1 MIRLKFQILI
11 FTLLILTIPIG
22 TLGSDITVEAI
33 GMGEI
38 VASSVYWGTNPSTPS
53 TAQPGD
59 VNAPLSI
66 VLSNIGD
73 DLARD
78 INATLFIGPPLS
90 YTYYSDG
97 KEYSAITI
105 SKMAGDMEARSSF
118 TITYTVDVDP
128 LASEGIYRYDLRIS
142 YRSARELQQVEK
154 TIIIDVP
161 IWIGD
166 LRIQN
171 VVTSPIKLY
180 PNNKQVEIKVQIVNS
195 GQASAKDLQ
204 LKLDLKEPFRPSSS
218 DSDRH
223 YVGTLPPGQVSEAV
237 FIVDIDDDA
246 KFGKYAIV
254 MAIDS
259 ENGLIPIDEV
269 QIYLNEKVKFDIV
282 SITPTTLAAG
292 DAGRVIRVELR
303 NSGTVKAESV
313 RVQLRVGNF
322 FSGTLTD
329 FLGTMLAGD
338 TKIAFFTID
347 VDSDTPEREYNF
359 DLRTDWTQEDNSL
372 DDTLRLSLDVKPAE
386 ASLTPIFFGVAI
398 IGAIAYYFIRK
409 RKSKKANP

>member
-1 MIRLKFQILI
+1 MKHYFLMLAI
-11 FTLLILTIPIG
+11 LILTIPIG
-22 TLGSDITVEAI
+22 TLSSDIIVEAI

-38 VASSVYWGTNPSTPS
+38 VASSVYWGTNPSDPS

-59 VNAPLSI
+59 VNVQLSI

-78 INATLFIGPPLS
+78 VNATLFIGPPLS
-90 YTYYSDG
+90 YTYYKDG
-97 KEYSAITI
+97 KEYSATAI

-118 TITYTVDVDP
+118 TLTYTVDVDP
-128 LASEGIYRYDLRIS
+128 LASEGIYRYDLMTS

-154 TIIIDVP
+154 TMIIDVP
-161 IWIGD
+161 IWRGD

-171 VVTSPIKLY
+171 VVTLPTKLY
-180 PNNKQVEIKVQIVNS
+180 PANKQVEIKVQIVNS

-204 LKLDLKEPFRPSSS
+204 LKLELKEPFRPSSS

-223 YVGTLPPGQVSEAV
+223 YVGSLPPGQISEAG
-237 FIVDIDDDA
+237 FIVDVDDNA
-246 KFGKYAIV
+246 KFGKYTIV
-254 MAIDS
+254 MAIINED
-259 ENGLIPIDEV
+259 GLIPIDEV

-282 SITPTTLAAG
+282 SLTPTTMAAG

-303 NSGTVKAESV
+303 NTGVVKAESV

-329 FLGTMLAGD
+329 FLGTMLAGE
-338 TKIAFFTID
+338 TKVAFFTMD
-347 VDSDTPEREYNF
+347 VDSDTPEKEYNF
-359 DLRTDWTQEDNSL
+359 DLRIDWTQEDNSL

-386 ASLTPIFFGVAI
+386 VSLTPIFFVVAI
-398 IGAIAYYFIRK
+398 IAAVAYYFIRK
-409 RKSKKANP
+409 RKSEKARP

>member
-1 MIRLKFQILI
+1 MLKHYILMLVI
-11 FTLLILTIPIG
+11 LILTIPIG
-22 TLGSDITVEAI
+22 ALGSDITVEAI

-38 VASSVYWGTNPSTPS
+38 VASSVYWGTNPSAPS

-73 DLARD
+73 DLARN

-90 YTYYSDG
+90 YTYYRDG
-97 KEYSAITI
+97 KEYSAIAI

-118 TITYTVDVDP
+118 TLTYTVDVDP

-171 VVTSPIKLY
+171 VVTSPTKLY
-180 PNNKQVEIKVQIVNS
+180 PANKQVEIKVQIVNS

-204 LKLDLKEPFRPSSS
+204 LRLDLKEPFRPSSS

-223 YVGTLPPGQVSEAV
+223 YVGSLPPGQVSESG

-246 KFGKYAIV
+246 KFGKYALV

-282 SITPTTLAAG
+282 SLTPTTLSPG
-292 DAGRVIRVELR
+292 DSGRVIRVELR
-303 NSGTVKAESV
+303 NTGAVKAESV

-329 FLGTMLAGD
+329 FLGTMLAGE
-338 TKIAFFTID
+338 TKVAFFTID

-359 DLRTDWTQEDNSL
+359 DLRTDWTQDDNSL
-372 DDTLRLSLDVKPAE
+372 DDTLRLSFDVKPAE

-409 RKSKKANP
+409 RKSKKVKP

>member
-1 MIRLKFQILI
+1 LIFQILI

-90 YTYYSDG
+90 YTDDSDG

-105 SKMAGDMEARSSF
+105 SKMAGGMEARSSF

-303 NSGTVKAESV
+303 NSGAVKAESV

>member
-1 MIRLKFQILI
+1 MLKHYILMLVI
-11 FTLLILTIPIG
+11 LILTIPIG
-22 TLGSDITVEAI
+22 ALGSDITVEAI

-38 VASSVYWGTNPSTPS
+38 VASSVYWGTNPSAPS

-73 DLARD
+73 DLARN

-90 YTYYSDG
+90 YTYYRDG
-97 KEYSAITI
+97 KEYSAIAI

-118 TITYTVDVDP
+118 TLTYTVDVDP

-171 VVTSPIKLY
+171 VVTSPTKLY
-180 PNNKQVEIKVQIVNS
+180 PANKQVEIKVQIVNS

-204 LKLDLKEPFRPSSS
+204 LRLDLKEPFRPSSS

-223 YVGTLPPGQVSEAV
+223 YVGSLPPGQVSESG

-246 KFGKYAIV
+246 KFGKYALV

-282 SITPTTLAAG
+282 SLTPTTLSPG
-292 DAGRVIRVELR
+292 DSGRVIRLELR
-303 NSGTVKAESV
+303 NTGAVKAESV

-329 FLGTMLAGD
+329 FLGTMLAGE
-338 TKIAFFTID
+338 TKVAFFTID

-359 DLRTDWTQEDNSL
+359 DLRTDWTQDDNSL
-372 DDTLRLSLDVKPAE
+372 DDTLRLSFDVKPAE

-409 RKSKKANP
+409 RKSKKVKP

>member
-1 MIRLKFQILI
+1 MLMLAIL
-11 FTLLILTIPIG
+11 FLTIPIG
-22 TLGSDITVEAI
+22 TLNSDITVEAI

-38 VASSVYWGTNPSTPS
+38 VDSSVYWGTNPSEPS

-59 VNAPLSI
+59 VNVPLSI

-78 INATLFIGPPLS
+78 VNATLFIGPPLS
-90 YTYYSDG
+90 YTYYREG
-97 KEYSAITI
+97 KEYSEVAI

-118 TITYTVDVDP
+118 TLTYTVDVDP
-128 LASEGIYRYDLRIS
+128 LASEGIYRYDLIIS

-154 TIIIDVP
+154 TMIIDVP
-161 IWIGD
+161 IWKGD

-171 VVTSPIKLY
+171 IVTLPTKLY
-180 PNNKQVEIKVQIVNS
+180 PANKQVEIKVQIVNS
-195 GQASAKDLQ
+195 GQAAAKDLQ
-204 LKLDLKEPFRPSSS
+204 LKLDLKEPFSPSSS

-223 YVGTLPPGQVSEAV
+223 YIGTLPPGQVSEAG
-237 FIVDIDDDA
+237 FIVDVDDDA
-246 KFGKYAIV
+246 KFGKYAMV

-259 ENGLIPIDEV
+259 DDGFIPIDEV

-282 SITPTTLAAG
+282 SITPTTLASG
-292 DAGRVIRVELR
+292 DAGRVIRIELK
-303 NSGTVKAESV
+303 NTGAVKAESV

-329 FLGTMLAGD
+329 FLGTMLAGE
-338 TKIAFFTID
+338 TKIAFFTMDI
-347 VDSDTPEREYNF
+347 DSDTPEREYNF

-372 DDTLRLSLDVKPAE
+372 DDTLLLSLDVKPAE
-386 ASLTPIFFGVAI
+386 TSLTPIFFGVAI

-409 RKSKKANP
+409 RKSKKTRP

>member
-1 MIRLKFQILI
+1 MLAILI
-11 FTLLILTIPIG
+11 MIIPSVTL
-22 TLGSDITVEAI
+22 SSNITAEAI

-59 VNAPLSI
+59 VNIPLSI

-78 INATLFIGPPLS
+78 VNATLFIGPPLS
-90 YTYYSDG
+90 YTYYRDG
-97 KEYSAITI
+97 KEYSASAI

-118 TITYTVDVDP
+118 TLTYTVDVDP
-128 LASEGIYRYDLRIS
+128 LAGEGIYRYDLVIS

-154 TIIIDVP
+154 TMIIDVP
-161 IWIGD
+161 IWRGD

-171 VVTSPIKLY
+171 VVTVPTKLY
-180 PNNKQVEIKVQIVNS
+180 PANKQVEIKVQIVNS
-195 GQASAKDLQ
+195 GQAAAKDLQ

-223 YVGTLPPGQVSEAV
+223 YVGTLPPGQISEAG
-237 FIVDIDDDA
+237 FIVDVDDNA
-246 KFGKYAIV
+246 AFGKYAIV

-259 ENGLIPIDEV
+259 EDGLIPIDEV
-269 QIYLNEKVKFDIV
+269 QIYLNEKVKFEIV
-282 SITPTTLAAG
+282 SITPTTLTAG
-292 DAGRVIRVELR
+292 DAGRVIRVELK
-303 NSGTVKAESV
+303 NTGTVKAESV

-329 FLGTMLAGD
+329 FLGTMLAGE
-338 TKIAFFTID
+338 TKVAFFTMD
-347 VDSDTPEREYNF
+347 VDSDTPERDYNF
-359 DLRTDWTQEDNSL
+359 DLRIDWTQDDNSL
-372 DDTLRLSLDVKPAE
+372 DDTLLLSLSVKPGE
-386 ASLTPIFFGVAI
+386 ASLTPFFI
-398 IGAIAYYFIRK
+398 IIIIIAAVAYYFIRK
-409 RKSKKANP
+409 RKSKKARL

>member
-1 MIRLKFQILI
+1 MLAILI
-11 FTLLILTIPIG
+11 MIIPSVTL
-22 TLGSDITVEAI
+22 SSNITAEAI

-59 VNAPLSI
+59 VNIPLSI

-78 INATLFIGPPLS
+78 VNATLFIGPPLS
-90 YTYYSDG
+90 YTYYRDG
-97 KEYSAITI
+97 KEYSASAI

-118 TITYTVDVDP
+118 TLTYTVDVDP
-128 LASEGIYRYDLRIS
+128 LAGEGIYRYDLVIS

-154 TIIIDVP
+154 TMIIDVP
-161 IWIGD
+161 IWRGD

-171 VVTSPIKLY
+171 VVTLPTKLY
-180 PNNKQVEIKVQIVNS
+180 PANKQVEIKVQIVNS
-195 GQASAKDLQ
+195 GQAAAKDLQ

-223 YVGTLPPGQVSEAV
+223 YVGTLPPGQISEAG
-237 FIVDIDDDA
+237 FILDVDDNA
-246 KFGKYAIV
+246 AFGKYAIV

-259 ENGLIPIDEV
+259 EDGLIPIDEV
-269 QIYLNEKVKFDIV
+269 QIYLNEKVKFEIV
-282 SITPTTLAAG
+282 SITPTTLTAG
-292 DAGRVIRVELR
+292 DAGRVIRVELK
-303 NSGTVKAESV
+303 NTGTVKAESV

-329 FLGTMLAGD
+329 FLGTMLAGE
-338 TKIAFFTID
+338 TKVAFFTMD

-359 DLRTDWTQEDNSL
+359 DLRIDWTQDDNSL
-372 DDTLRLSLDVKPAE
+372 DDTLLLSLNVKPGE
-386 ASLTPIFFGVAI
+386 ASLTPFFI
-398 IGAIAYYFIRK
+398 IIIIIAAVAYYFIRK
-409 RKSKKANP
+409 RKSKKARL

>member
-1 MIRLKFQILI
+1 MLVI
-11 FTLLILTIPIG
+11 LILTIPIG
-22 TLGSDITVEAI
+22 ALGSDITVEAI

-38 VASSVYWGTNPSTPS
+38 VASSVYWGTNPSAPS

-73 DLARD
+73 DLARN

-90 YTYYSDG
+90 YTYYRDG
-97 KEYSAITI
+97 KEYSAIAI

-118 TITYTVDVDP
+118 TLTYTVDVDP

-171 VVTSPIKLY
+171 VVTSPTKLY
-180 PNNKQVEIKVQIVNS
+180 PANKQVEIKVQIVNS

-204 LKLDLKEPFRPSSS
+204 LRLDLKEPFRPSSS

-223 YVGTLPPGQVSEAV
+223 YVGSLPPGQVSESG

-246 KFGKYAIV
+246 KFGKYALV

-282 SITPTTLAAG
+282 SLTPTTLSPG
-292 DAGRVIRVELR
+292 DSGRVIRVELR
-303 NSGTVKAESV
+303 NTGAVKAESV

-329 FLGTMLAGD
+329 FLGTMLAGE
-338 TKIAFFTID
+338 TKVAFFTID

-359 DLRTDWTQEDNSL
+359 DLRTDWTQDDNSL
-372 DDTLRLSLDVKPAE
+372 DDTLRLSFDVKPAE

-409 RKSKKANP
+409 RKSKKVKP

>member
-1 MIRLKFQILI
+1 MLVI
-11 FTLLILTIPIG
+11 LILTIPIG
-22 TLGSDITVEAI
+22 ALGSDITVEAI

-38 VASSVYWGTNPSTPS
+38 VASSVYWGTNPSAPS

-73 DLARD
+73 DLARN

-90 YTYYSDG
+90 YTYYRDG
-97 KEYSAITI
+97 KEYSAIAI

-118 TITYTVDVDP
+118 TLTYTVDVDP

-171 VVTSPIKLY
+171 VVTSPTKLY
-180 PNNKQVEIKVQIVNS
+180 PANKQVEIKVQIVNS

-204 LKLDLKEPFRPSSS
+204 LRLDLKEPFRPSSS

-223 YVGTLPPGQVSEAV
+223 YVGSLPPGQVSESG

-246 KFGKYAIV
+246 KFGKYALV

-282 SITPTTLAAG
+282 SLTPTTLSPG
-292 DAGRVIRVELR
+292 DSGRVIRLELR
-303 NSGTVKAESV
+303 NTGAVKAESV

-329 FLGTMLAGD
+329 FLGTMLAGE
-338 TKIAFFTID
+338 TKVAFFTID

-359 DLRTDWTQEDNSL
+359 DLRTDWTQDDNSL
-372 DDTLRLSLDVKPAE
+372 DDTLRLSFDVKPAE

-409 RKSKKANP
+409 RKSKKVKP

>member
-1 MIRLKFQILI
+1 MLKHYILMLVI
-11 FTLLILTIPIG
+11 LILTIPIG
-22 TLGSDITVEAI
+22 ALGSDITVEAI

-38 VASSVYWGTNPSTPS
+38 VASSVYWGTNPSAPS

-73 DLARD
+73 DLARN

-90 YTYYSDG
+90 YTYYRDG
-97 KEYSAITI
+97 KEYSAIAI

-118 TITYTVDVDP
+118 TLTYTVDVDP

-171 VVTSPIKLY
+171 VVTSPTKLY
-180 PNNKQVEIKVQIVNS
+180 PANKQVEIKVQIVNS

-204 LKLDLKEPFRPSSS
+204 LRLDLKEPFRPSSS

-223 YVGTLPPGQVSEAV
+223 YVGSLPPGQVSESG

-246 KFGKYAIV
+246 KFGKYALV

-282 SITPTTLAAG
+282 SLTPTTLSPG
-292 DAGRVIRVELR
+292 DSGRVIRVELR
-303 NSGTVKAESV
+303 NTGAVKAESV

-329 FLGTMLAGD
+329 FLGTILAGE
-338 TKIAFFTID
+338 TKVAFFTID

-359 DLRTDWTQEDNSL
+359 DLRTDWTQDDNSL
-372 DDTLRLSLDVKPAE
+372 DDTLRLSFDVKPAE

-409 RKSKKANP
+409 RKSKKVKP

>member
-1 MIRLKFQILI
+1 VIRLKLQILI

-22 TLGSDITVEAI
+22 TFNSNITVKAI
-33 GMGEI
+33 GMGDI
-38 VASSVYWGTNPSTPS
+38 VASSIYWGTNPSAPS

-66 VLSNIGD
+66 VISNIGD
-73 DLARD
+73 DLVRD
-78 INATLFIGPPLS
+78 VNATLFIGPPFS
-90 YTYYSDG
+90 YTYYKEG
-97 KEYSAITI
+97 KEYTTVAI

-118 TITYTVDVDP
+118 TLAYTVDVDP
-128 LASEGIYRYDLRIS
+128 LASEGIYRYELIIS

-154 TIIIDVP
+154 HMIIDVP
-161 IWIGD
+161 IWKGD

-171 VVTSPIKLY
+171 VVTLPTKLY
-180 PNNKQVEIKVQIVNS
+180 PANKQVEIKVQIVNS
-195 GQASAKDLQ
+195 GQAAAKDLQ
-204 LKLDLKEPFRPSSS
+204 LKLELKDPFKPSSS

-223 YVGTLPPGQVSEAV
+223 YIGTLPPGQVSEAV
-237 FIVDIDDDA
+237 FIVDVNDDA

-259 ENGLIPIDEV
+259 KEGVIPIDEV
-269 QIYLNEKVKFDIV
+269 QIYLNEKVKFDII
-282 SITPTTLAAG
+282 SITPTTIGAG

-303 NSGTVKAESV
+303 NTGSVKAESV

-329 FLGTMLAGD
+329 FLGTMLAGE

-347 VDSDTPEREYNF
+347 VDSETPERDYNF
-359 DLRTDWTQEDNSL
+359 DLRIDWTQDDNSL
-372 DDTLRLSLDVKPAE
+372 DDTLLLSLDIKPAE
-386 ASLTPIFFGVAI
+386 ASLTPIFFVVAI
-398 IGAIAYYFIRK
+398 IAAISYYFIRR
-409 RKSKKANP
+409 RKSKKARP

>member
-1 MIRLKFQILI
+1 MLKHYILMLVI
-11 FTLLILTIPIG
+11 LILTIPIG
-22 TLGSDITVEAI
+22 ALGSDITVEAI

-38 VASSVYWGTNPSTPS
+38 VASSVYWGTNPSAPS

-73 DLARD
+73 DLARN

-90 YTYYSDG
+90 YTYYRDG
-97 KEYSAITI
+97 KEYSAIAI

-118 TITYTVDVDP
+118 TLTYTVDVDP

-171 VVTSPIKLY
+171 VVTSPTKLY
-180 PNNKQVEIKVQIVNS
+180 PANKQVEIKVQIVNS

-204 LKLDLKEPFRPSSS
+204 LRLDLKEPFRPSSS

-223 YVGTLPPGQVSEAV
+223 YVGSLPPGQVSESG

-246 KFGKYAIV
+246 KFGKYALV

-282 SITPTTLAAG
+282 SLTPTTLSPG
-292 DAGRVIRVELR
+292 DSGRVIRVELR
-303 NSGTVKAESV
+303 NTGAVKAESV

-329 FLGTMLAGD
+329 FLGTILAGE
-338 TKIAFFTID
+338 TKVAFFTID

-359 DLRTDWTQEDNSL
+359 DLRTDWTQDDNSL
-372 DDTLRLSLDVKPAE
+372 DDTLRLSFDVEPAE

-409 RKSKKANP
+409 RKSKKVKP

>member
-1 MIRLKFQILI
+1 MLVIL
-11 FTLLILTIPIG
+11 FLTIPIG
-22 TLGSDITVEAI
+22 TLNSDITVEAI

-38 VASSVYWGTNPSTPS
+38 VDSSVYWGTNPSDPS

-59 VNAPLSI
+59 VNVPLSI

-78 INATLFIGPPLS
+78 VNATLFIGPPLS
-90 YTYYSDG
+90 YTYYRDG
-97 KEYSAITI
+97 KEYSAVAI

-118 TITYTVDVDP
+118 TLTYTVDVDP
-128 LASEGIYRYDLRIS
+128 LANEGIYRYDLIIS

-154 TIIIDVP
+154 TMIIDVP
-161 IWIGD
+161 IWRGD

-171 VVTSPIKLY
+171 VVTLPTKLY
-180 PNNKQVEIKVQIVNS
+180 PANKQVEIKVQIVNS
-195 GQASAKDLQ
+195 GQAAAKDLQ
-204 LKLDLKEPFRPSSS
+204 LKLDLKEPFSPSSS

-223 YVGTLPPGQVSEAV
+223 YIGTLPPGQVSEAG
-237 FIVDIDDDA
+237 FIVDVDDDA
-246 KFGKYAIV
+246 KFGKYAMV

-259 ENGLIPIDEV
+259 DDGLIPIDEV

-282 SITPTTLAAG
+282 SITPTTLASG
-292 DAGRVIRVELR
+292 DAGRVIRIELK
-303 NSGTVKAESV
+303 NTGAVKAESV

-329 FLGTMLAGD
+329 FLGTMLAGE
-338 TKIAFFTID
+338 TKIAFFTMDI
-347 VDSDTPEREYNF
+347 DSDTPERKYNF
-359 DLRTDWTQEDNSL
+359 DLRTDWTQDDNSL
-372 DDTLRLSLDVKPAE
+372 DDTLLLSLDVKPAE
-386 ASLTPIFFGVAI
+386 TSLTPIFFGVAI

-409 RKSKKANP
+409 RKSKKN

>member
-1 MIRLKFQILI
+1 MIRLKLQIVI
-11 FTLLILTIPIG
+11 FTLLILTLPIVTLNSNITVDGIG
-22 TLGSDITVEAI
+22 T
-33 GMGEI
+33 GEI
-38 VASSVYWGTNPSTPS
+38 VASSIYWGTNPSAPS

-73 DLARD
+73 DLVRD
-78 INATLFIGPPLS
+78 VNATLFIGPPLS
-90 YTYYSDG
+90 YTYYKEG
-97 KEYSAITI
+97 EEYSAVAI

-118 TITYTVDVDP
+118 TLSYTVDVDP
-128 LASEGIYRYDLRIS
+128 LAGEGIYRYDLMIS

-154 TIIIDVP
+154 TMIIDVP
-161 IWIGD
+161 IWRGD
-166 LRIQN
+166 LRIQS
-171 VVTSPIKLY
+171 VFTLPTKLY
-180 PNNKQVEIKVQIVNS
+180 PANKQVEIKVQIVNS
-195 GQASAKDLQ
+195 GQAAAKDLQ

-223 YVGTLPPGQVSEAV
+223 YVGTLPPGQVSEAE
-237 FIVDIDDDA
+237 FIVDVDDDA
-246 KFGKYAIV
+246 QFGKYAIIMV
-254 MAIDS
+254 ID
-259 ENGLIPIDEV
+259 NDGDLIPVDEV

-303 NSGTVKAESV
+303 NTGTVKAESV

-329 FLGTMLAGD
+329 FLGTMLAGE
-338 TKIAFFTID
+338 TKVAFFTMD

-359 DLRTDWTQEDNSL
+359 DLRIDWTQDDNSL
-372 DDTLRLSLDVKPAE
+372 DDTLLLSLNVKPAE
-386 ASLTPIFFGVAI
+386 ASLTPIFFLVAI
-398 IGAIAYYFIRK
+398 IAAVTYYFIRR
-409 RKSKKANP
+409 RKSKKGIP

>member
-1 MIRLKFQILI
+1 MLKHYILMLLI
-11 FTLLILTIPIG
+11 LILTIPIG

-38 VASSVYWGTNPSTPS
+38 VASSVYWGTNPSAPS

-73 DLARD
+73 DLARN

-90 YTYYSDG
+90 YTYYRDG
-97 KEYSAITI
+97 KESSAIAI

-118 TITYTVDVDP
+118 TLTYTVDVDP
-128 LASEGIYRYDLRIS
+128 LAIEGIYRYDLRIS

-171 VVTSPIKLY
+171 VVTSPTKLY
-180 PNNKQVEIKVQIVNS
+180 PANKQVEIKVEIVNS

-204 LKLDLKEPFRPSSS
+204 LRLDLKEPFSPSSS

-223 YVGTLPPGQVSEAV
+223 YIGTLPPGQVSEAG
-237 FIVDIDDDA
+237 FIVDVDDDA
-246 KFGKYAIV
+246 KFGKYAMV

-259 ENGLIPIDEV
+259 DDGLIPIDEV

-282 SITPTTLAAG
+282 SITPTTLASG
-292 DAGRVIRVELR
+292 DAGRVIRIELK
-303 NSGTVKAESV
+303 NTGAVKAESV

-329 FLGTMLAGD
+329 FLGTKLAGE
-338 TKIAFFTID
+338 TKIAFFTMDI
-347 VDSDTPEREYNF
+347 DSDTPEREYNF
-359 DLRTDWTQEDNSL
+359 DLRTDWTQDDNSL
-372 DDTLRLSLDVKPAE
+372 DDTLLLSLDVKPAE
-386 ASLTPIFFGVAI
+386 TSLTPIFFGVAI

-409 RKSKKANP
+409 RKSKKTRP

>member
-1 MIRLKFQILI
+1 MLKHYILMLLI
-11 FTLLILTIPIG
+11 LILTIPIG

-38 VASSVYWGTNPSTPS
+38 VASSVYWGTNPSAPS

-73 DLARD
+73 DLARN

-90 YTYYSDG
+90 YTYYRDG
-97 KEYSAITI
+97 EEYSAIAI

-118 TITYTVDVDP
+118 TLTYTVDVDP

-171 VVTSPIKLY
+171 VVTSPTKLY
-180 PNNKQVEIKVQIVNS
+180 PANKQVEIKVQIVNS

-204 LKLDLKEPFRPSSS
+204 LRLDLKEPFRPSSS

-223 YVGTLPPGQVSEAV
+223 YVGTLPPGQVSEAG
-237 FIVDIDDDA
+237 FIVDIDDYA
-246 KFGKYAIV
+246 KFGKYAMV

-303 NSGTVKAESV
+303 NTGAVKAESV

-329 FLGTMLAGD
+329 FLGTMLAGE
-338 TKIAFFTID
+338 TKVAFFTID

-372 DDTLRLSLDVKPAE
+372 DDTLLLSLDVKPAE
-386 ASLTPIFFGVAI
+386 TSLTPIFFGVAI

-409 RKSKKANP
+409 RKSKKARP